1 MLKLTVPKPEQAA
14 KSHKINV
21 RIGDGKNG
29 RENASQGSQ
38 QESSTPGGQNVGA

>member
-1 MLKLTVPKPEQAA
+1 VLKLTVPKPEQAP

-29 RENASQGSQ
+29 HERASQGSQ
-38 QESSTPGGQNVGA
+38 ESSTSSGQNVGA